1 VSACIKDVCLEM
13 LGEQAAKKVAQVPLS
28 NDTIARRIH
37 DIADD
42 IENQLIEQIK
52 KPKHFAVQ
60 LDESTDVANEAI
72 LLVYV
77 TFQKDN
83 DLKEEFLFS
92 ASLRTK
98 TTSSE
103 IFKTVRDYVVDKCGL
118 DFKFCVGICSDGA
131 AAMTGGFSGVIT
143 QIKKLAPEC
152 KSTHCFI
159 HRENLATKKMSP
171 ELNNVLSEVVKI
183 VNYVKA
189 NALNSR
195 LFADH
200 KKLLLHAGV
209 RWLSRGKVLSRAFE
223 LRNELVEFLQ
233 GKKPNWAQ
241 LFLDIN
247 WVAKLAYLA
256 DIFSIF
262 NDLNASMQRRMT
274 YCFAVADKIDAQ
286 KRKLEALKSRV
297 LRSSYDMFHNLS
309 AFIDDTGE
317 ELNIASLGN
326 IISEHLSNLTER
338 FESYFPKEEDSRKE
352 NVWVRNPFVPITVD
366 LPVIIRNKLLELAA
380 DEGLKVHFQNM
391 SLASFRS
398 KRNQNIA
405 ISPILH

>member
-13 LGEQAAKKVAQVPLS
+13 LGEQAAKKVAQMPLS
-28 NDTIARRIH
+28 SDTIARRIH

-131 AAMTGGFSGVIT
+131 AAMTGRFFGVIT

-352 NVWVRNPFVPITVD
+352 NVWVRNPFVPLQLTY
-366 LPVIIRNKLLELAA
+366 L
-380 DEGLKVHFQNM
+380 
-391 SLASFRS
+391 SL
-398 KRNQNIA
+398 
-405 ISPILH
+405 